1 VPARMPNVVI
11 MLAFLTII
19 AGVLVITTNNPVISV
34 YNLIVLYLLVAFY
47 LIFLGISF
55 LGISYIVIYIG
66 AIAILFLFV
75 IMMIDVEIINKR
87 ENQYFPLLLLL
98 FSSFIFIF
106 KNLTSHLGTIKFL
119 TNPDEVYDVFHYDAL
134 SLYYELENSQN
145 YLERMNVF
153 FEPLVNCVNMYKLT
167 DENLKFYYNDNYL
180 FFVPDWSSSV
190 NNITQI
196 SAIGDL
202 LYTVYHSFIFII
214 SFILLLA
221 MVSAIILTRDKDQN
235 NKGKY
240 LAFFVLPHY
249 FYQYDLFFFIIA
261 TIIIAVLL
269 FLMNKFFSLSVK
281 YLEKGGGF
289 ECGFTSFLQT
299 RERFNIIFYRISL
312 LFLVFDLEIILIFP
326 YTAIY
331 QNDQFIS
338 KFNVLAFLY
347 ILIIG
352 FIYEIR
358 ENALDLSNNVSVGP
372 VKRAQ

>member
-180 FFVPDWSSSV
+180 FFVPD
-190 NNITQI
+190 
-196 SAIGDL
+196 
-202 LYTVYHSFIFII
+202 
-214 SFILLLA
+214 
-221 MVSAIILTRDKDQN
+221 
-235 NKGKY
+235 
-240 LAFFVLPHY
+240 
-249 FYQYDLFFFIIA
+249 
-261 TIIIAVLL
+261 
-269 FLMNKFFSLSVK
+269 
-281 YLEKGGGF
+281 
-289 ECGFTSFLQT
+289 
-299 RERFNIIFYRISL
+299 
-312 LFLVFDLEIILIFP
+312 
-326 YTAIY
+326 
-331 QNDQFIS
+331 
-338 KFNVLAFLY
+338 
-347 ILIIG
+347 
-352 FIYEIR
+352 
-358 ENALDLSNNVSVGP
+358 
-372 VKRAQ
+372 